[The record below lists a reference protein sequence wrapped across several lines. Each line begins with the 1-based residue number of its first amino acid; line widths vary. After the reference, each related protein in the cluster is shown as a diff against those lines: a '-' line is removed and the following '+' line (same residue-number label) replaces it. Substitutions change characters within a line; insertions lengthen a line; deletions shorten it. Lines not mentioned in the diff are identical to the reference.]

1 MVTQK
6 EIEKLEK
13 KYFNYIFKLLSSQK
27 TTKKIKKS
35 LKDLNNNLNLITNYD
50 LDNIIAMPLQE
61 QYRLILMEYAVKK
74 KWNGIT
80 FPASSDVF
88 FETSDC
94 ILMIDI
100 KTVKMVDPDIRFVRK
115 NLSLPTTFS
124 TKDSKNRN
132 NTRKKMIQELKKKS
146 NQTLVYD
153 LT

>member
-1 MVTQK
+1 MVIQK
-6 EIEKLEK
+6 AIEELEK
-13 KYFNYIFKLLSSQK
+13 KYFNHIFKLLSCPK

-35 LKDLNNNLNLITNYD
+35 LKDLNNNLNLIKNYD

-100 KTVKMVDPDIRFVRK
+100 KTVKMTDPDITTLRK
-115 NLSLPTTFS
+115 NLSQLTTIAV
-124 TKDSKNRN
+124 KDSKNRN
-132 NTRKKMIQELKKKS
+132 STRDKMIQELKNKS
-146 NQTLVYD
+146 NQNPCL
-153 LT
+153 

>member
-1 MVTQK
+1 LVTQK
-6 EIEKLEK
+6 TIEESEK
-13 KYFNYIFKLLSSQK
+13 KYFNYIFKLLSSPK

-35 LKDLNNNLNLITNYD
+35 LKDLNNNLNLIRNYD

-100 KTVKMVDPDIRFVRK
+100 KTVKMIDSDIRFVRK
-115 NLSLPTTFS
+115 NLSLPTTLS

-132 NTRKKMIQELKKKS
+132 NTRKKMIQELKKNLIKPLFM
-146 NQTLVYD
+146 T
-153 LT
+153 